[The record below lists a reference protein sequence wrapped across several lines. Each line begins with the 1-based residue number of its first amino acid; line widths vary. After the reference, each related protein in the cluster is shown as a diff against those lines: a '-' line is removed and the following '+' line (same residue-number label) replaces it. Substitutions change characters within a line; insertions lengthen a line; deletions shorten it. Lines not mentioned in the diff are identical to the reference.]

1 MNTTLGPGR
10 LARIE
15 RLLQD
20 GVRDRVYPGAV
31 WAAGD
36 ASGITAGGAV
46 GHLAPPSASPPAR
59 ASGPASAPAPDAQ
72 PTTPATLFDLASL
85 TKVIAVWPVVG
96 TLVEAGKLRL
106 DVPLGSFWPEVA
118 GRPLG
123 DVTALHLL
131 THTAGLPLRANL
143 RALYGTDPQ
152 DVRDGVLREVLRRRA
167 GEAVEYTDR
176 AALVL
181 GYLAEFLTGRPLAEL
196 AEVRVWGPLGMTRT
210 RYGPLPAG
218 LAARCA
224 PTEYDEET
232 GAHLQGTVHDFS
244 TRLLGGACGIAGTFS
259 TAGDLGR
266 FLRQLLDPVR
276 PPFGPE
282 WAAASLRVRTGGLTP
297 ARGLFWHLAPGTA
310 VREDVW
316 VHYGFT
322 GTGMWVS
329 PGRGR
334 WAVLLTNKLY
344 FTRDTGPVTAVRDA
358 FRQAVFPAG

>member
-1 MNTTLGPGR
+1 MNTTFTAP
-10 LARIE
+10 RIA

-20 GVRDRVYPGAV
+20 GFHAQVYPGAA
-31 WAAGD
+31 WAVGD
-36 ASGITAGGAV
+36 AGGPVAGGSAGV
-46 GHLAPPSASPPAR
+46 LAPGAGARPAR
-59 ASGPASAPAPDAQ
+59 LDS
-72 PTTPATLFDLASL
+72 LFDLASL

-106 DVPLGSFWPEVA
+106 DVPLGAFWPETA
-118 GRPLG
+118 GHPLG
-123 DVTALHLL
+123 DVTALQLL

-143 RALYGTDPQ
+143 RALYGSDPQ
-152 DVRDGVLREVLRRRA
+152 DVRDGVLRERLRRRP

-181 GYLAEFLTGRPLAEL
+181 GYLAEFLTGRPLREL
-196 AEVRVWGPLGMTRT
+196 ATRRVWEPLGMTDT
-210 RYGPLPAG
+210 RYGPLPDA
-218 LAARCA
+218 LVERAA

-232 GAHLQGTVHDFS
+232 GAHLRGTVHDFS

-259 TAGDLGR
+259 TVGDLGR
-266 FLRQLLDPVR
+266 FLRQVLDPVR

-282 WAAASLRVRTGGLTP
+282 WAAASLRVRTGELAP
-297 ARGLFWHLAPGTA
+297 VRGLFWHLAPGTA
-310 VREDVW
+310 LRDDVW

-329 PGRGR
+329 PSRGR

-344 FTRDTGPVTAVRDA
+344 YTRETGPVTSVRDA
-358 FRQAVFPAG
+358 FREAVFPPR